1 MATVRARCG
10 LATSTRV
17 IPAGAHLP
25 DADPVVVS
33 NPQYF
38 ERIAT
43 VEQATAAPG
52 ELREVPRKAT
62 PAKKAAA
69 KKAAPKTD
77 G

>member
-17 IPAGAHLP
+17 VPAGAHI
-25 DADPVVVS
+25 DDTDPLVIS

-38 ERIAT
+38 ERIDPV

-52 ELREVPRKAT
+52 EVRTT
-62 PAKKAAA
+62 PAKKAPARKAAA
-69 KKAAPKTD
+69 KKAARQ
-77 G
+77 